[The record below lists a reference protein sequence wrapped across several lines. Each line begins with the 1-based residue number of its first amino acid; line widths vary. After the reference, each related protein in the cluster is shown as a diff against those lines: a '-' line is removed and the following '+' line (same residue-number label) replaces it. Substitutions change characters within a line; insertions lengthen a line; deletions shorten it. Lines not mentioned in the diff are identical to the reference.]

1 MHLCF
6 NDKRQSTHMKKY
18 IIVFSLSILTLT
30 VSAQKKKKK
39 QGPTP
44 VVKPIPEP
52 PKVIEQAGT
61 SESMPVMIS
70 MPMRAVDQVR
80 IKKTDGQ
87 ELNLEKIEKLVN
99 TDLSQVQTMSLNSS
113 IPGKKLS
120 SEILQKIMDEGSQLE
135 SLEISSLDID
145 TFPEIKTT
153 HPKLKKITLSK
164 NELSVLPTSISNL
177 TALEEFDCNNPLTSL
192 PASFAQLKNLKQLGL
207 NGNVFNTFPEE
218 IFSLDKLSFLYLSGK
233 YKGETKLTDLP
244 DQFDRIPELKEL
256 GVEHAGLSTLP
267 KSIATLKKL
276 EKANFS
282 FNQFTSFPAALY
294 NNPKLVFVPF
304 TNNPLQWE
312 PFLASVK
319 KIKWSGLFF
328 LNDTGLSKKQYEQ
341 VQQILNKT
349 DVYYDEMND

>member
-1 MHLCF
+1 
-6 NDKRQSTHMKKY
+6 MKKY
-18 IIVFSLSILTLT
+18 IIVFSLSLLTLT

-39 QGPTP
+39 QDPP
-44 VVKPIPEP
+44 PAVKPIPEP

-70 MPMRAVDQVR
+70 MPMRAADQVR

-87 ELNLEKIEKLVN
+87 ELNLEKLEELVS
-99 TDLSQVQTMSLNSS
+99 TDLAQVKTLFLGSS
-113 IPGKKLS
+113 ISGKKLS
-120 SEILQKIMDEGSQLE
+120 SEILQKIMDEGSQME
-135 SLEISSLDID
+135 SLEINNLDIGI
-145 TFPEIKTT
+145 FPEITAA
-153 HPKLKKITLSK
+153 HPKLKKITLSR
-164 NELSVLPTSISNL
+164 NNLSVLPASISNL

-192 PASFAQLKNLKQLGL
+192 PTSFAQLQNLKQLGL
-207 NGNVFNTFPEE
+207 NGNLFRTFPKE
-218 IFSLDKLSFLYLSGK
+218 IFSLNKLSFLYLSGN

-244 DQFDRIPELKEL
+244 DLFEQLPELKEI

-267 KSIATLKKL
+267 KSIAVLKKL

-341 VQQILNKT
+341 VQQILSKT

>member
-1 MHLCF
+1 
-6 NDKRQSTHMKKY
+6 MKKY
-18 IIVFSLSILTLT
+18 ITVFSLSLLTLT
-30 VSAQKKKKK
+30 VSAQNKKKK
-39 QGPTP
+39 QGPP
-44 VVKPIPEP
+44 PAVKPIPEP
-52 PKVIEQAGT
+52 PKAIEQAGT

-70 MPMRAVDQVR
+70 MPMRAADQVR

-87 ELNLEKIEKLVN
+87 ELNLEKLEELVS
-99 TDLSQVQTMSLNSS
+99 TDLAQVKTLFLASS
-113 IPGKKLS
+113 ISGKKLS
-120 SEILQKIMDEGSQLE
+120 SEILQKIMDESNQME
-135 SLEISSLDID
+135 SLEINNLDIS
-145 TFPEIKTT
+145 TFPEIKTI
-153 HPKLKKITLSK
+153 HPKLKKITLSR
-164 NELSVLPTSISNL
+164 NNLSVLPASISNL

-192 PASFAQLKNLKQLGL
+192 PTSFAQLKNLKQLGL
-207 NGNVFNTFPEE
+207 NGNLFRIFPKE
-218 IFSLDKLSFLYLSGK
+218 IFSLNKLSFLYLSGN
-233 YKGETKLTDLP
+233 YKGETQL
-244 DQFDRIPELKEL
+244 PELKEI

-267 KSIATLKKL
+267 KSIAVLKKL

-328 LNDTGLSKKQYEQ
+328 LNDTGLTKKQYEQ
-341 VQQILNKT
+341 VQQILSKT

>member
-1 MHLCF
+1 
-6 NDKRQSTHMKKY
+6 MKKY

-39 QGPTP
+39 QGPPP

-87 ELNLEKIEKLVN
+87 ELNLENIEKLVN

-113 IPGKKLS
+113 ISGKKLS

-145 TFPEIKTT
+145 TFPEIKTP

-244 DQFDRIPELKEL
+244 DQFNRLPELKEL

-267 KSIATLKKL
+267 KSIASLKKL

-341 VQQILNKT
+341 VQQILSKT

>member
-1 MHLCF
+1 
-6 NDKRQSTHMKKY
+6 MKKY
-18 IIVFSLSILTLT
+18 IIVFSLSLLTLT

-39 QGPTP
+39 QGPP
-44 VVKPIPEP
+44 PAEKLIPEP

-61 SESMPVMIS
+61 SESMSAGMIS
-70 MPMRAVDQVR
+70 MPMRAADQVR

-87 ELNLEKIEKLVN
+87 ELNLEKLEELVN
-99 TDLSQVQTMSLNSS
+99 TDLAQVKTLFLGSS
-113 IPGKKLS
+113 ISGKKLG
-120 SEILQKIMDEGSQLE
+120 SEILQKIFDEGSQME
-135 SLEISSLDID
+135 SLEINNLEISA
-145 TFPEIKTT
+145 FPEITAV
-153 HPKLKKITLSK
+153 HSKLKKIALSR
-164 NELSVLPTSISNL
+164 NNLSVLPASISDL
-177 TALEEFDCNNPLTSL
+177 TALEEFDCDNPLTSL
-192 PASFAQLKNLKQLGL
+192 PTSFAQLQNLKQLGL
-207 NGNVFNTFPEE
+207 NGNLFRTFPKE
-218 IFSLDKLSFLYLSGK
+218 IFSLHKLSFLYLSGK
-233 YKGETKLTDLP
+233 YKGEIKLTDLP
-244 DQFDRIPELKEL
+244 DLFEQLPELKEI

-294 NNPKLVFVPF
+294 NNPKLVYVPF

-328 LNDTGLSKKQYEQ
+328 LNDTGLTKKQYQQ

>member
-1 MHLCF
+1 
-6 NDKRQSTHMKKY
+6 MKKY
-18 IIVFSLSILTLT
+18 IIVFSLSLLTLT

-39 QGPTP
+39 QGPP
-44 VVKPIPEP
+44 PAVKPIPEP

-70 MPMRAVDQVR
+70 MPMRAADQVR

-87 ELNLEKIEKLVN
+87 ELDLEKLEELVN
-99 TDLSQVQTMSLNSS
+99 TDLSQIQTLFLGSS
-113 IPGKKLS
+113 ISGKKLS
-120 SEILQKIMDEGSQLE
+120 SEILQKIMDEGSQME
-135 SLEISSLDID
+135 SLEINNLDIGI
-145 TFPEIKTT
+145 FPEITAA
-153 HPKLKKITLSK
+153 HPKLKKITLSR
-164 NELSVLPTSISNL
+164 NNLSVLPASISNL

-192 PASFAQLKNLKQLGL
+192 PTSFAQLKNLKQLGL
-207 NGNVFNTFPEE
+207 NGNLFRIFPKE
-218 IFSLDKLSFLYLSGK
+218 IFSLNKLSFLYLSGN

-244 DQFDRIPELKEL
+244 DLFEQLPELKEI
-256 GVEHAGLSTLP
+256 GIEHAGLSTLP
-267 KSIATLKKL
+267 KSIATLKNL

-328 LNDTGLSKKQYEQ
+328 LNDTGLTKKQYEQ
-341 VQQILNKT
+341 VQQILSKT

>member
-1 MHLCF
+1 
-6 NDKRQSTHMKKY
+6 MKKY
-18 IIVFSLSILTLT
+18 IIVFSLSLLTLT

-39 QGPTP
+39 QGPP
-44 VVKPIPEP
+44 PAVKPIPEP

-70 MPMRAVDQVR
+70 MPMRAADQVR
-80 IKKTDGQ
+80 IKKTDEQ
-87 ELNLEKIEKLVN
+87 ELNLEKLEELVS
-99 TDLSQVQTMSLNSS
+99 TDLAQVKTLFLGSS
-113 IPGKKLS
+113 ISGKKLS
-120 SEILQKIMDEGSQLE
+120 SEILQKIMDEGNQME
-135 SLEISSLDID
+135 SLEISNLGID
-145 TFPEIKTT
+145 TFPEIKTI
-153 HPKLKKITLSK
+153 HPKLKKITLSR
-164 NELSVLPTSISNL
+164 NNLSVLPASISNL

-207 NGNVFNTFPEE
+207 NGNLFRTFPKE
-218 IFSLDKLSFLYLSGK
+218 IFSLNKLSFLYLSGN

-244 DQFDRIPELKEL
+244 DQFDRLPELKEL

-267 KSIATLKKL
+267 KSIAALKNL

-341 VQQILNKT
+341 VQQILSKT

>member
-1 MHLCF
+1 
-6 NDKRQSTHMKKY
+6 MKKY
-18 IIVFSLSILTLT
+18 IIIFSLSILTLT

-39 QGPTP
+39 QGPPP

-52 PKVIEQAGT
+52 PKVIEQTGT

-70 MPMRAVDQVR
+70 MPTRAADQVR

-87 ELNLEKIEKLVN
+87 ELNLEKLEELVN

-120 SEILQKIMDEGSQLE
+120 SEILQRIMDEGSQIE

-145 TFPEIKTT
+145 TFPEIIAA
-153 HPKLKKITLSK
+153 HPKLKKITLSR
-164 NELSVLPTSISNL
+164 NNLSVLPATISNL
-177 TALEEFDCNNPLTSL
+177 TALEEFNCNNPLTSL

-207 NGNVFNTFPEE
+207 NGNVFSTFPEE

-244 DQFDRIPELKEL
+244 DQFDRLPELKEL

-267 KSIATLKKL
+267 KSIAALKKL

-312 PFLASVK
+312 AFLASVK

-341 VQQILNKT
+341 VQQILSKT
-349 DVYYDEMND
+349 DVYYNEMND

>member
-1 MHLCF
+1 
-6 NDKRQSTHMKKY
+6 MKKY
-18 IIVFSLSILTLT
+18 IIVFSLSLLTLT

-39 QGPTP
+39 QGPPP

-70 MPMRAVDQVR
+70 MPMRATDQVR

-87 ELNLEKIEKLVN
+87 ELNLEKLEELVS
-99 TDLSQVQTMSLNSS
+99 TDLAQVKTLFLGSS
-113 IPGKKLS
+113 ISGKKLS
-120 SEILQKIMDEGSQLE
+120 SEILQKIMDEGNQME
-135 SLEISSLDID
+135 SLEISNLGID
-145 TFPEIKTT
+145 TFPEIKTI
-153 HPKLKKITLSK
+153 HPKLKKITLSR
-164 NELSVLPTSISNL
+164 NNLSVLPASISNL

-207 NGNVFNTFPEE
+207 NGNLFRTFPKE
-218 IFSLDKLSFLYLSGK
+218 IFSLNKLSFLYLSGN

-244 DQFDRIPELKEL
+244 DQFDRLPELKEL

-267 KSIATLKKL
+267 KSIAALKNL

-341 VQQILNKT
+341 VQQILSKT

>member
-1 MHLCF
+1 
-6 NDKRQSTHMKKY
+6 MKKY

-39 QGPTP
+39 QGPPP

-52 PKVIEQAGT
+52 PKVIEQTGT
-61 SESMPVMIS
+61 SESMPAMIS
-70 MPMRAVDQVR
+70 MPTRAADQVR

-87 ELNLEKIEKLVN
+87 ELNLEKLEELVN
-99 TDLSQVQTMSLNSS
+99 TDLAQVKTLSLGSS
-113 IPGKKLS
+113 ISGKKLG
-120 SEILQKIMDEGSQLE
+120 SEILQKIMNEGSQME
-135 SLEISSLDID
+135 SLEINNLDIN
-145 TFPEIKTT
+145 TFPEITAA
-153 HPKLKKITLSK
+153 HPKLKKITLSR
-164 NELSVLPTSISNL
+164 NNLSVLPASISNL
-177 TALEEFDCNNPLTSL
+177 AALEEFDCNNPLTSL

-207 NGNVFNTFPEE
+207 NGNLFSTFPKE
-218 IFSLDKLSFLYLSGK
+218 IFSLNKLSFLYLSGN

-244 DQFDRIPELKEL
+244 DLFEQLPELKEL
-256 GVEHAGLSTLP
+256 GIEHAGLSTLP

-328 LNDTGLSKKQYEQ
+328 LNDTGLSKKHYEQ
-341 VQQILNKT
+341 VQQILSKT

>member
-1 MHLCF
+1 
-6 NDKRQSTHMKKY
+6 MKKY
-18 IIVFSLSILTLT
+18 IIVFSLSLLTLS

-39 QGPTP
+39 QGPPPT
-44 VVKPIPEP
+44 VKPIPEP

-61 SESMPVMIS
+61 SESMSAGMIS
-70 MPMRAVDQVR
+70 MPMRAADQVR

-87 ELNLEKIEKLVN
+87 ELNLEKLEELVN
-99 TDLSQVQTMSLNSS
+99 IDLSQVSALSLSSS
-113 IPGKKLS
+113 ISGKKLS
-120 SEILQKIMDEGSQLE
+120 SEILQKIMDEGSQME
-135 SLEISSLDID
+135 SLEISNLDIG
-145 TFPEIKTT
+145 TFPEIKAI
-153 HPKLKKITLSK
+153 HPKLKKIALSK
-164 NELSVLPTSISNL
+164 NELSALPASISNL
-177 TALEEFDCNNPLTSL
+177 TALEEFDCDNPLTDL
-192 PASFAQLKNLKQLGL
+192 PASFSQLKNLKQLGL
-207 NGNVFNTFPEE
+207 NGNLFSTFPEQ
-218 IFSLDKLSFLYLSGK
+218 IFSLNKLSFLYLSGK
-233 YKGETKLTDLP
+233 YKGEIKLTDLP
-244 DQFDRIPELKEL
+244 DLFEQLPELKEI

-267 KSIATLKKL
+267 TSIATLKKL

-294 NNPKLVFVPF
+294 DNPKLVYVPF

-328 LNDTGLSKKQYEQ
+328 LNDTGLTRKQYEQ

>member
-1 MHLCF
+1 
-6 NDKRQSTHMKKY
+6 MKKY

-30 VSAQKKKKK
+30 VSAQQKKKK
-39 QGPTP
+39 QGPPP

-52 PKVIEQAGT
+52 PKVIEQT
-61 SESMPVMIS
+61 SISESMPAMIS
-70 MPMRAVDQVR
+70 MPMRAADQVR

-87 ELNLEKIEKLVN
+87 ELNLEKLEELAN
-99 TDLSQVQTMSLNSS
+99 TDLAQVKTLFLGSS
-113 IPGKKLS
+113 ISGKKLG
-120 SEILQKIMDEGSQLE
+120 SEILQKIMNEGSQME
-135 SLEISSLDID
+135 SLEINNLDIS
-145 TFPEIKTT
+145 TFPEITAAHT
-153 HPKLKKITLSK
+153 KLKKITLSR
-164 NELSVLPTSISNL
+164 NNLSVLPASISNL

-207 NGNVFNTFPEE
+207 NGNLFSTFPKE
-218 IFSLDKLSFLYLSGK
+218 IFNLNRLSFLYLSGN
-233 YKGETKLTDLP
+233 YKGETKLADLP
-244 DQFDRIPELKEL
+244 DLFEQLPELKEI
-256 GVEHAGLSTLP
+256 GVEHAGLSALP
-267 KSIATLKKL
+267 KSIATLKNL

-341 VQQILNKT
+341 VQQILSKT

>member
-1 MHLCF
+1 
-6 NDKRQSTHMKKY
+6 MKKY
-18 IIVFSLSILTLT
+18 IIVFSLSLLTLS

-39 QGPTP
+39 QGPP
-44 VVKPIPEP
+44 PAVKPIPEP

-61 SESMPVMIS
+61 SESMSAGMIS

-87 ELNLEKIEKLVN
+87 DLNLEKLEELVN
-99 TDLSQVQTMSLNSS
+99 IDLSQVSALSLSSS
-113 IPGKKLS
+113 ISGKKLS
-120 SEILQKIMDEGSQLE
+120 SEILQKIMDEGSQME
-135 SLEISSLDID
+135 SLEISNLDIG
-145 TFPEIKTT
+145 TFPEIKAI
-153 HPKLKKITLSK
+153 HPKLKKIALNK
-164 NELSVLPTSISNL
+164 NELSALPASISNL
-177 TALEEFDCNNPLTSL
+177 TALEEFDCDNPLTDL
-192 PASFAQLKNLKQLGL
+192 PASFSQLKNLKQLGL
-207 NGNVFNTFPEE
+207 NGNLFSTFPEQ
-218 IFSLDKLSFLYLSGK
+218 IFSLNKLSFLYLSGK
-233 YKGETKLTDLP
+233 YKGEIKLTDLP
-244 DQFDRIPELKEL
+244 DLFEQLPELKEI

-267 KSIATLKKL
+267 TSIATLKKL

-294 NNPKLVFVPF
+294 DNPKLVYVPF

-328 LNDTGLSKKQYEQ
+328 LNDTGLTRKQYEQ

>member
-1 MHLCF
+1 
-6 NDKRQSTHMKKY
+6 MKKY
-18 IIVFSLSILTLT
+18 IIIFSLSLLTLT

-39 QGPTP
+39 QGPP
-44 VVKPIPEP
+44 PAVKPIPEP

-70 MPMRAVDQVR
+70 MPMRAADQVR

-87 ELNLEKIEKLVN
+87 ELNLEKLEELVS
-99 TDLSQVQTMSLNSS
+99 TDLAQVKTLLLGSS
-113 IPGKKLS
+113 ISGKKLS
-120 SEILQKIMDEGSQLE
+120 SEILQKIMDEGSQME
-135 SLEISSLDID
+135 SLEISNLGID
-145 TFPEIKTT
+145 TFPEIKTI
-153 HPKLKKITLSK
+153 HPKLKKITLSR
-164 NELSVLPTSISNL
+164 NNLSVLPASISNL

-192 PASFAQLKNLKQLGL
+192 PASFSQFKNLKQLGL
-207 NGNVFNTFPEE
+207 NGNLFRTFPKE
-218 IFSLDKLSFLYLSGK
+218 IFSLNKLSFLYLSGN
-233 YKGETKLTDLP
+233 YKGETKLTDIP
-244 DQFDRIPELKEL
+244 DLFEQLPELKEI
-256 GVEHAGLSTLP
+256 GVEHAGLLTLP

-328 LNDTGLSKKQYEQ
+328 LNDTGLTKKQYEQ
-341 VQQILNKT
+341 VQQILSKT

>member
-1 MHLCF
+1 
-6 NDKRQSTHMKKY
+6 MKKF
-18 IIVFSLSILTLT
+18 IIVFSLSLLTLT

-39 QGPTP
+39 QGPPP

-61 SESMPVMIS
+61 SESMPAAMIS
-70 MPMRAVDQVR
+70 MPMRAADQVR

-87 ELNLEKIEKLVN
+87 ELNLENLEELVN
-99 TDLSQVQTMSLNSS
+99 TDLAQVKTLFLGSS
-113 IPGKKLS
+113 ISGKKLS
-120 SEILQKIMDEGSQLE
+120 SEILQKIMDEGNQME
-135 SLEISSLDID
+135 SLEISNLDIS
-145 TFPEIKTT
+145 TFPEVTAA
-153 HPKLKKITLSK
+153 HPKLKKIALSR
-164 NELSVLPTSISNL
+164 NNLSVLPESISNL
-177 TALEEFDCNNPLTSL
+177 TALEEFDCNNPLRSL

-207 NGNVFNTFPEE
+207 NGNVFSTFPEE

-244 DQFDRIPELKEL
+244 DQFDRLPELKEL

-341 VQQILNKT
+341 VQQILSKT